1 MKSSSSGVLAALALA
16 APLTLFGAVVLAGA
30 VLRETPLFW
39 RSAGGYSVE
48 LRELVLE
55 GFYPAFVIYFFW
67 LLFGSLTVCR
77 MLRRLN
83 RAGIVLLLACV
94 GNWLLL
100 AVITTVVL
108 WNNLENLLEGLPV
121 HYHAS

>member
-1 MKSSSSGVLAALALA
+1 MKSSAAGILTALVLAT
-16 APLTLFGAVVLAGA
+16 PLTLFGLVVLAA
-30 VLRETPLFW
+30 AALRETPLFW
-39 RSAGGYSVE
+39 HNAGGYSTE
-48 LRELVLE
+48 LRALVLE
-55 GFYPAFVIYFFW
+55 GFYPALVIYFFW
-67 LLFGSLTVCR
+67 LLLGSITVWR

-83 RAGIVLLLACV
+83 RAGFILLLACA

-108 WNNLENLLEGLPV
+108 WNNVENLLEGLPF